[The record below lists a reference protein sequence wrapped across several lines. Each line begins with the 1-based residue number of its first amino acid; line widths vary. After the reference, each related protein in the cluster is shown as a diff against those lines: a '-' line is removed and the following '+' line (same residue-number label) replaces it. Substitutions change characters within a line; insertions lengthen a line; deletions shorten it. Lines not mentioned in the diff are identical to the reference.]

1 VIKIATNSRMYHHM
15 EENMDI
21 NAGTIIDG
29 EETLDQVGKRI
40 FDKMLS
46 VASGERPKNEI
57 AGHREFAIWRTGP
70 ML

>member
-1 VIKIATNSRMYHHM
+1 HHM

-29 EETLDQVGKRI
+29 EENLQQVGQRI
-40 FDKMLS
+40 FDKMLA
-46 VASGERPKNEI
+46 VASGEPTKNEI
-57 AGHREFAIWRTGP
+57 TGHREFAIWRTGP